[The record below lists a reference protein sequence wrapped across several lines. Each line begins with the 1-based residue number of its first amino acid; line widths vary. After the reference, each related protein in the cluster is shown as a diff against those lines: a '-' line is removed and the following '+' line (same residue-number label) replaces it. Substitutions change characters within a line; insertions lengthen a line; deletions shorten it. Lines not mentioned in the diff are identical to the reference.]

1 MDYRETALQILQGIG
16 GEENVVNLEHCSTRL
31 RFTVAD
37 KGRVDVEAL
46 QKTKGV
52 LQVIIN
58 SQVQVVIGNAVIEV
72 YDELLKVGSFG
83 KGKENG
89 AAAPEE
95 KKSLGNLVLEYLV
108 GIFQPLIP
116 AIAGAGI
123 LKSILILL
131 LTLGLLTKD
140 HDIYKIF
147 ISISNATFYF
157 MPMMVAITTAT
168 KLNTN
173 KLVALAAVGVL
184 LLPDMGKMTLLPST

>member
-72 YDELLKVGSFG
+72 YDELLKAGSFG

-89 AAAPEE
+89 AVAPEE
-95 KKSLGNLVLEYLV
+95 KKSLGNLVLEL
-108 GIFQPLIP
+108 FH
-116 AIAGAGI
+116 A
-123 LKSILILL
+123 
-131 LTLGLLTKD
+131 
-140 HDIYKIF
+140 HDGDGHHRCQ
-147 ISISNATFYF
+147 A
-157 MPMMVAITTAT
+157 
-168 KLNTN
+168 
-173 KLVALAAVGVL
+173 
-184 LLPDMGKMTLLPST
+184 